1 MITYNNKLLRKN
13 HLFYIIKYMQ
23 SGTKISGLVVEIA
36 MNKVSVN
43 MAIFTPKCKY
53 LFVSFIY

>member
-1 MITYNNKLLRKN
+1 
-13 HLFYIIKYMQ
+13 MQ

-36 MNKVSVN
+36 INKVSVN

-53 LFVSFIY
+53 ISVSFIY